1 MAKKFREKL
10 RKLNPFIAN
19 RYFLAHPDPNVSR
32 LAANLISE
40 KYQLSKYHTKYRELE
55 QEEDK
60 LDQLVIRELY
70 AFKDAYV
77 LSQIKE
83 IQAQIKNTQ
92 NNEDMEQ
99 VFELM
104 KKLTRLN
111 EIKNILSKELGER
124 IILKM

>member
-1 MAKKFREKL
+1 M
-10 RKLNPFIAN
+10 
-19 RYFLAHPDPNVSR
+19 SR

-83 IQAQIKNTQ
+83 IQAQIKSMQ
-92 NNEDMEQ
+92 NNEDMDQ

-111 EIKNILSKELGER
+111 EIKNISSTASRPPTVALSVLTDVNFSRKISTR
-124 IILKM
+124 SVTCRKNAACIKK